1 MASGRIISPAAVK
14 ESSVPPEAFLDAS
27 RSVMLMTTYEC
38 QLRCDYCRVDR
49 GPRRMDEKTALRAA
63 DLLLSSRAAHLILN
77 FFGGEPLLA
86 WDLVR
91 KTALYARARRAGRP
105 LRINLTTNGLLLDDE
120 KLEFLKSV
128 DGYVHLSLDGA
139 ADGNASRLRG
149 AGPGAQ
155 AKMEGALRRLGA
167 SGLPYHVNAVAT
179 PARAAAFDR
188 DLLCLEALGARR
200 IQFGYQVGVLW
211 SKEAV
216 SGLLG
221 ALDRYAV
228 RGKAELNNRTS
239 ESEPVM
245 LSRETIVDTDGAIY
259 WDGGLFLEA
268 ALPKVRE
275 ALRLGHL
282 DEKLDVDS
290 LVSDPRKPYDRF
302 LSAYA
307 ANTKGRHIILNN
319 IKVGL
324 ALKRHWTGQR
334 GNEDPAVRRG
344 VVQASLAEQD
354 RFLKRHMPGLD
365 RMFLFMKGGCDLD
378 CVFCKN
384 KPEKDHRSL
393 DEIAAS
399 LDENAVLRREKV
411 ALVGNEP
418 LAHPRI
424 LDVVK
429 LCRKKGFT
437 DVEVMTSGLRLE
449 ALAKPLATAGVT
461 SYAMALHGSTATIH
475 DAVVRHPGSF
485 AAALRGAEKARALG
499 AKMFIHASACRDN
512 LRDLPALEALARKR
526 GWPFSIHPLRPKDAD
541 GMNVPYGRVAPDYA
555 ELRAALTGR
564 VRSLTGFPSCVARD
578 IQGRASCPDASV
590 ADSMRLYLHHQ
601 AFFKPEDCAGCAERD
616 RCPGTFAEHLRDRPA
631 EMRELIAS

>member
-1 MASGRIISPAAVK
+1 M
-14 ESSVPPEAFLDAS
+14 PPEAFRGET
-27 RSVMLMTTYEC
+27 RSVMLMATYEC

-49 GPRRMDEKTALRAA
+49 GPRRMDAATARRGA
-63 DLLLSSRAAHLILN
+63 DLLLSSRAGHLILN

-91 KTALYARARRAGRP
+91 ETALYARERRGGRP
-105 LRINLTTNGLLLDDE
+105 LRVNLTTNGLLLDDE
-120 KLEFLKSV
+120 KIAFLKGV

-149 AGPGAQ
+149 AGAGAQ
-155 AKMEGALRRLGA
+155 ARMEDALRRLEA
-167 SGLPYHVNAVAT
+167 SGLPYHVNAVVT
-179 PARAAAFDR
+179 PGRADSFDR
-188 DLLCLEALGARR
+188 DLLALEALGARR

-211 SKEAV
+211 SQEAV

-221 ALDRYAV
+221 ALDRYAA
-228 RGKAELNNRTS
+228 RGKAELNNRAS

-245 LSRETIVDTDGAIY
+245 LSRETIVDADGGVY

-268 ALPKVRE
+268 ALPRVRE

-282 DEKLDVDS
+282 DDGLDVDS
-290 LVSDPRKPYDRF
+290 LGDDPRKPYERF
-302 LSAYA
+302 LEAYGP
-307 ANTKGRHIILNN
+307 NTTGRHIILNN

-324 ALKRHWTGQR
+324 SLKRHWMGQR
-334 GNEDPAVRRG
+334 GNEDPAIRRG
-344 VVQASLAEQD
+344 VVQAGLAEQD
-354 RFLKRHMPGLD
+354 EFIKRHMPGLD
-365 RMFLFMKGGCDLD
+365 RLFLFMKGGCDLD

-384 KPEKDHRSL
+384 KPEKEYQSL
-393 DEIAAS
+393 DEIEAS
-399 LDENAVLRREKV
+399 LDENAVLRRKNI

-424 LDVVK
+424 LDVVT

-437 DVEVMTSGLRLE
+437 EIEVMTSGLRLE
-449 ALAKPLATAGVT
+449 ALAKPLAEAGVS
-461 SYAMALHGSTATIH
+461 SYALALHGSTATIH

-485 AAALRGAEKARALG
+485 AAALRGAEAARALG
-499 AKMFIHASACRDN
+499 ARIFVHASACRDN
-512 LRDLPALEALARKR
+512 LEDLPALERLARER

-541 GMNVPYGRVAPDYA
+541 GMNAPYGTVAPGYA
-555 ELRAALTGR
+555 ELRASLTGR
-564 VRSLTGFPSCVARD
+564 VRSLTGFPACVARAV
-578 IQGRASCPDASV
+578 QGRASCPDASV

-601 AFFKPEDCAGCAERD
+601 AFFKPEGCTGCAERE

-631 EMRELIAS
+631 ERQELIAS

>member
-1 MASGRIISPAAVK
+1 
-14 ESSVPPEAFLDAS
+14 VPPEAFRDAT

-38 QLRCDYCRVDR
+38 QLRCAYCNVSR
-49 GPRRMDEKTALRAA
+49 GPRPMDERTALRAA
-63 DLLLSSRAAHLILN
+63 DLLLSSRAGHLILN

-91 KTALYARARRAGRP
+91 KTALYARERRAGRP

-120 KLEFLKSV
+120 KIAFLKSV
-128 DGYVHLSLDGA
+128 DGYVHLSLDGTTK
-139 ADGNASRLRG
+139 GNASRLRG

-155 AKMEGALRRLGA
+155 AKMEDTLRRLAA
-167 SGLPYHVNAVAT
+167 SGLPYHVNAVVT
-179 PARAAAFDR
+179 PERAASFDR
-188 DLLCLEALGARR
+188 DLLALESMGARR

-221 ALDRYAV
+221 ALDRYAA

-245 LSRETIVDTDGAIY
+245 LSRETIVDTDGGIY

-268 ALPKVRE
+268 ALPEVRE

-282 DEKLDVDS
+282 DAKPDVDS
-290 LVSDPRKPYDRF
+290 FDGERRKPYERF
-302 LSAYA
+302 LEAYA
-307 ANTKGRHIILNN
+307 ANTAGRHIILNN

-324 ALKRHWTGQR
+324 SLKRHWMGQR

-344 VVQASLAEQD
+344 VVQATLAEQD
-354 RFLKRHMPGLD
+354 RFLREKMPGVD
-365 RMFLFMKGGCDLD
+365 RVFLFLKGGCDLD

-384 KPEKDHRSL
+384 KPEKEYQSL

-399 LDENAVLRREKV
+399 LDENAVLRREKI

-418 LAHPRI
+418 LAHPGI
-424 LDVVK
+424 VDIVK
-429 LCRKKGFT
+429 LCRRRGFT
-437 DVEVMTSGLRLE
+437 DVEIMTSGLRLE
-449 ALAKPLATAGVT
+449 ALAKPLAAAGVT
-461 SYAMALHGSTATIH
+461 SYALALHGSTATIH

-485 AAALRGAEKARALG
+485 AAALRGAAAAQALG
-499 AKMFIHASACRDN
+499 ARVFIHASACRDN
-512 LRDLPALEALARKR
+512 LEDLPSLESLARER

-541 GMNVPYGRVAPDYA
+541 GMNVPYETIAPGYA

-564 VRSLTGFPSCVARD
+564 VTSLTGFPSCVASR
-578 IQGRASCPDASV
+578 IQGLASCLDGEV
-590 ADSMRLYLHHQ
+590 ADSMKLYLRHQ
-601 AFFKPEDCAGCAERD
+601 AFVKPEGCSSCPEREGCAG
-616 RCPGTFAEHLRDRPA
+616 TFEEHLRARPG
-631 EMRELIAS
+631 ERKELAYS